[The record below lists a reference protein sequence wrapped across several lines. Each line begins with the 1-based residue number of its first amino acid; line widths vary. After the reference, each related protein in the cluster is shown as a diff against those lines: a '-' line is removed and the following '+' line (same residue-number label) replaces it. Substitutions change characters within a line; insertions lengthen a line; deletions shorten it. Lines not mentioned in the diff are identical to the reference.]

1 MSASDSLTVL
11 VTHCGWLVGQQNCP
25 QVLSQAGIAVDL
37 SSSGL
42 YVIGGGGGWRV
53 GVVPQ
58 QRSCSGSLDVH
69 LAAYGQIRAGSRS
82 EAYIWLC
89 LDGCHW

>member
-25 QVLSQAGIAVDL
+25 QVLSQAGIAADL

-42 YVIGGGGGWRV
+42 YVIGGEGLRGGGLFLSR
-53 GVVPQ
+53 G
-58 QRSCSGSLDVH
+58 
-69 LAAYGQIRAGSRS
+69 AARA
-82 EAYIWLC
+82 
-89 LDGCHW
+89 H